1 MTEPAELLLIKD
13 QYELAFHSL
22 SRGLAAEEAGK
33 REEALMFYRK
43 GQQHLT
49 QAMEV
54 PTGGERHLGAVWDT
68 ARGLQQRMRD
78 TLRTVNTHLSDP
90 EASQLTKGCQRGRL
104 LMNLPP
110 NLYPDLTPCRQPP
123 QSSLNH
129 LYPTVAAATQDTALT
144 LQPSLPSCARLQT
157 LPAATHPGDQPPAYT
172 PQPTVGHRSLSYAP
186 AEGGLR
192 PGKQAAAAGGG
203 GDGNELLHVPSG
215 VQMFFVAPSGQVSSL
230 SHPGYLRI
238 VQLDSEHKGSTAG
251 KASTFLQ
258 VCDCLFLLEAGTPVL
273 LANSGIF
280 MFRDTLSETPGSYVG
295 IVLSSELPAVH
306 GETFQA
312 LLSQLANLR
321 VQGPEGEGSDV
332 MNLSD
337 KIPLGPMKEHEGL
350 TVPTG
355 EKEKPPLPGWS
366 EKMAQGILTGATRLS
381 VGFAKG
387 AEATG
392 RAINK
397 GAAKLREHITP
408 EETPSEVS
416 PHVTKSLEAARQ
428 ATGGAVRV
436 SQFLVNGVSTV
447 AGLVAEKMAPHVKKQ
462 GSKLV
467 PESMKT
473 SKDGGPSSWDGA
485 KFVAISSVHGLSTVW
500 SSLETGAKLV
510 GKSVTAETVT
520 TVTHKYGNDAGTAT
534 DTGLKSVINV
544 AVAAYNFDNLGIKA
558 FMKTTGKQTAK
569 AVAKPREQPA
579 QTQAKEPLKREHQE
593 ETKGKEKVKK
603 QTEN

>member
-49 QAMEV
+49 QGMEV

-129 LYPTVAAATQDTALT
+129 LYPTVAAATQDAALT

-295 IVLSSELPAVH
+295 IVLSSELPPVH

-355 EKEKPPLPGWS
+355 KKEKPPLPGWS

-436 SQFLVNGVSTV
+436 SQFIVNGVSTV